1 MNIKISTTLTLLQLY
16 KLENRESFNLSSLS
30 SLRKYFSFVSLGNI
44 YLQIIQRKFVYVVYV
59 YII

>member
-16 KLENRESFNLSSLS
+16 KLENRESFNLSSL
-30 SLRKYFSFVSLGNI
+30 RKYFSFVSLGNI
-44 YLQIIQRKFVYVVYV
+44 YLQIIQRKFVHVVYV

>member
-16 KLENRESFNLSSLS
+16 KLENRESFNLS